1 MLGISTELALMN
13 STHSMSDILSSNS
26 ILMRVGK
33 STEKEKRATLYYYF
47 RHKFSNITNRPYTI
61 KFISK
66 CQEFVGR
73 YWCELNHLHT
83 NYNHEVLHLH
93 TNYNHEVLHLHIN
106 YNHEVLHLHTNYN
119 HEVLH
124 LHTNYNHELL
134 HLHINYNHEVLHLHI
149 NYNHEVLHLHTNYN
163 HELLHLHINY
173 NHEVLH
179 NSSPLGDETF
189 FKRQNH
195 FVCELK
201 TINHQRFYTTS

>member
-13 STHSMSDILSSNS
+13 STHSMSDILSSSS

-47 RHKFSNITNRPYTI
+47 RHKCSNIANRPYTI

-73 YWCELNHLHT
+73 NWLN
-83 NYNHEVLHLH
+83 HLH

-106 YNHEVLHLHTNYN
+106 YNHEVLH
-119 HEVLH
+119 
-124 LHTNYNHELL
+124 
-134 HLHINYNHEVLHLHI
+134 
-149 NYNHEVLHLHTNYN
+149 
-163 HELLHLHINY
+163 
-173 NHEVLH
+173 
-179 NSSPLGDETF
+179 NSSPLDEKI
-189 FKRQNH
+189 FKWQNH
-195 FVCELK
+195 FVCEFK